1 MAYKIKKKVLLNAPI
16 DEVFKAYRD
25 QLCEIAKAMSLVESI
40 KVIKREEI
48 DHIVKLENL
57 WEISGNIP
65 HAIKRIIP
73 RKLFTYYD
81 NAIWDE
87 EKMICT
93 FNEEPADGSG
103 IYHCSGKNVFIK
115 ENGQTSLTIE
125 LNLTVFPNKIS
136 GITGFIL
143 QSFVPKIERI
153 IAKQVI
159 KSLET
164 TSKMVAKFVQ
174 NKKLQA
180 DS

>member
-1 MAYKIKKKVLLNAPI
+1 MAKII
-16 DEVFKAYRD
+16 CSY
-25 QLCEIAKAMSLVESI
+25 CE
-40 KVIKREEI
+40 
-48 DHIVKLENL
+48 
-57 WEISGNIP
+57 GNIV
-65 HAIKRIIP
+65 HI
-73 RKLFTYYD
+73 
-81 NAIWDE
+81 NE

-136 GITGFIL
+136 GITGLIL

-153 IAKQVI
+153 ISKQVI

-174 NKKLQA
+174 NKKKERKINL
-180 DS
+180 